1 VPAVPTPD
9 QPQPVRGS
17 TRIQAEG
24 KAQTH
29 IMEKAVQNMKQKDL
43 EGNNTV
49 NSNSFSVLM
58 DDEIMSKALEIGI
71 DVASLP
77 LNTIHQLRDL
87 EIARDSLDKKNL

>member
-1 VPAVPTPD
+1 
-9 QPQPVRGS
+9 
-17 TRIQAEG
+17 
-24 KAQTH
+24 
-29 IMEKAVQNMKQKDL
+29 MEKAVQNMKQKDL

-87 EIARDSLDKKNL
+87 EIA

>member
-1 VPAVPTPD
+1 
-9 QPQPVRGS
+9 
-17 TRIQAEG
+17 
-24 KAQTH
+24 
-29 IMEKAVQNMKQKDL
+29 MKQKDL

-77 LNTIHQLRDL
+77 LNTIHQLRYL
-87 EIARDSLDKKNL
+87 EIARDSLAKKNL